1 MQLANGSLLQGGKYI
16 IEKVLGQGGFGIT
29 YLAIQDKLNRKVCI
43 KEFFMKEHCNRDA
56 TSSFVTIGSQGSR
69 DLVERFKTKFIKE
82 AETIASLNNTHIVR
96 IFDIF
101 EENGTAYYTMELLE
115 DSKKRFATPLSKD
128 DALGVIFQ
136 IGDAL
141 QYIHNQNVLHL
152 DVKPSNIMFRGADA
166 VLIDFGI
173 SKRYDDEG
181 GQTSTTPVGLSKG
194 YAPLEQYNQGMQS
207 FTPATDVYSLAAT
220 LFRLL
225 TGETPPEATSV
236 MNEGLPIQLLEQHNI
251 PQNIIKTIEQGM
263 EPRVRCRISNIS
275 DFLNE
280 LKCTS
285 VQTKEQ
291 QDTDVTSIDLEKTS
305 LAPSNNSLSN
315 SKVNNPTKR
324 ISNQTNKS
332 KSKKYLPIIIV
343 FLVLVVGGIGYHLF
357 NGNGKEETKDL
368 AYFSNLHEMET
379 GLDSLS
385 YYIGM
390 SQTQG
395 LNEYLSSK
403 MGVDSAY
410 IEDFCIGVIKATHVS
425 KIATPNYEDDKKEAA
440 YNAGI
445 QIGNQIE
452 TQMIPGINSQIFDTD
467 STKTISKELFLAG
480 FIQGASGITTY
491 SDIEEASSIVQT
503 LFETVKSK
511 EHSRIYADY
520 KKENEDWLKNNSQK
534 DGVITLPS
542 GLQYKILKS
551 GSGRVPNENDR
562 VNVHYEGKLID
573 GTVFDSSYERNES
586 VTFSP
591 NQVIKGF
598 GEALCKMPVGSKWI
612 IYIPQNLAYGDGNS
626 AGQIKPYSTL
636 IFTIELLGIEK

>member
-1 MQLANGSLLQGGKYI
+1 MQLANGSLLQGGKYR
-16 IEKVLGQGGFGIT
+16 IEKLLGQGGFGIT

-56 TSSFVTIGSQGSR
+56 TTSFVTIGSQGSR

-115 DSKKRFATPLSKD
+115 DSKKRFATPLSID
-128 DALGVIFQ
+128 NALDVISQ

-141 QYIHNQNVLHL
+141 QYIHSQNVLHL

-181 GQTSTTPVGLSKG
+181 GQTSTTPVGISKG

-225 TGETPPEATSV
+225 IGETPPEATAV
-236 MNEGLPIQLLEQHNI
+236 MNEGLPIQLLGQHNI

-263 EPRVRCRISNIS
+263 EPRVRCRISNIG
-275 DFLNE
+275 DFLTK
-280 LKCTS
+280 LKGAS
-285 VQTKEQ
+285 APTKEQ
-291 QDTDVTSIDLEKTS
+291 QDSDVTSIDLEKPLKS
-305 LAPSNNSLSN
+305 SKSSLSN
-315 SKVNNPTKR
+315 SNTNNSVNRTYNK
-324 ISNQTNKS
+324 TNK
-332 KSKKYLPIIIV
+332 KKRYMPIIIV
-343 FLVLVVGGIGYHLF
+343 LLVLLVGGIGYHLF

-491 SDIEEASSIVQT
+491 SDIEEASSIVQS

>member
-1 MQLANGSLLQGGKYI
+1 M
-16 IEKVLGQGGFGIT
+16 LGQGGFGIT

-56 TSSFVTIGSQGSR
+56 TTSFVTIGSQGSR

-141 QYIHNQNVLHL
+141 QYIHSQNVLHL

-181 GQTSTTPVGLSKG
+181 GQTSTTPVGISKG

-251 PQNIIKTIEQGM
+251 PQNIIKTIELGM

-280 LKCTS
+280 LKSTS

-332 KSKKYLPIIIV
+332 KSKKYLPIIII

-357 NGNGKEETKDL
+357 NGNGNGKEETKDL
-368 AYFSNLHEMET
+368 AYFSNLHQMET

-403 MGVDSAY
+403 MGVDSTY

-551 GSGRVPNENDR
+551 GSGRVPNEDDR

-626 AGQIKPYSTL
+626 AGEIKPYSTL

>member
-1 MQLANGSLLQGGKYI
+1 MQLANGSLLQGGKYR
-16 IEKVLGQGGFGIT
+16 IEKLLGQGGFGIT

-56 TSSFVTIGSQGSR
+56 TTSYVTIGSQGSR
-69 DLVERFKTKFIKE
+69 NLVERFKTKFIKE

-115 DSKKRFATPLSKD
+115 DSKKRFATPLSID
-128 DALGVIFQ
+128 NALDVISQ

-141 QYIHNQNVLHL
+141 QYIHSKNVLHL

-181 GQTSTTPVGLSKG
+181 GQTSTTPVGISKG

-225 TGETPPEATSV
+225 TGETPPEATAV
-236 MNEGLPIQLLEQHNI
+236 MNEGLPIKLLGQHNI

-263 EPRVRCRISNIS
+263 EPRVRCRISNIG
-275 DFLNE
+275 DFLTK
-280 LKCTS
+280 LKGAS
-285 VQTKEQ
+285 APTKEQ
-291 QDTDVTSIDLEKTS
+291 QDSDVTSIDLEKPLTS
-305 LAPSNNSLSN
+305 SKSSLSN
-315 SKVNNPTKR
+315 SNTNNSVNRTYNK
-324 ISNQTNKS
+324 TNK
-332 KSKKYLPIIIV
+332 KKRYMPIIIV
-343 FLVLVVGGIGYHLF
+343 LLVLLVGGIGYHLF

-368 AYFSNLHEMET
+368 SYFSNLHEMET

-425 KIATPNYEDDKKEAA
+425 KITTPNYEDDKKEAA

-598 GEALCKMPVGSKWI
+598 GEALCKMPIGSKWI
-612 IYIPQNLAYGDGNS
+612 IYIPEYLAYGDANTT
-626 AGQIKPYSTL
+626 GQIKPYSTL

>member
-1 MQLANGSLLQGGKYI
+1 MQLANGSLLQGGKYR
-16 IEKVLGQGGFGIT
+16 IEKLLGQGGFGIT

-56 TSSFVTIGSQGSR
+56 TTSFVTIGSQGSR

-115 DSKKRFATPLSKD
+115 DSKKRFATPLSID
-128 DALGVIFQ
+128 NALDVISQ

-141 QYIHNQNVLHL
+141 QYIHSKNVLHL

-181 GQTSTTPVGLSKG
+181 GQTSTTPVGISKG

-225 TGETPPEATSV
+225 TGETPPEATAV
-236 MNEGLPIQLLEQHNI
+236 MNEGLPIKLLGQHNI

-263 EPRVRCRISNIS
+263 EPRVRCRISNIG
-275 DFLNE
+275 DFLTK
-280 LKCTS
+280 LKGAS
-285 VQTKEQ
+285 APTKEQ
-291 QDTDVTSIDLEKTS
+291 QDSDVTSIDLEKPLTS
-305 LAPSNNSLSN
+305 SKSSLSN
-315 SKVNNPTKR
+315 SNTNNSVNRTYNK
-324 ISNQTNKS
+324 TNK
-332 KSKKYLPIIIV
+332 KKRYMPIIIV
-343 FLVLVVGGIGYHLF
+343 LLVLLVGGIGYHLF

-368 AYFSNLHEMET
+368 SYFSNLHEMET

-425 KIATPNYEDDKKEAA
+425 KITTPNYEDDKKEAA

-598 GEALCKMPVGSKWI
+598 GEALCKMPIGSKWI
-612 IYIPQNLAYGDGNS
+612 IYIPEYLAYGDANTT
-626 AGQIKPYSTL
+626 GQIKPYSTL

>member
-1 MQLANGSLLQGGKYI
+1 MQLANGSLLQGGKYR
-16 IEKVLGQGGFGIT
+16 IEKLLGQGGFGIT

-56 TSSFVTIGSQGSR
+56 TTSFVTIGSQGSR
-69 DLVERFKTKFIKE
+69 DLVERFKIKFIKE

-115 DSKKRFATPLSKD
+115 DSKKRFATPLSID
-128 DALGVIFQ
+128 NALDVISQ

-141 QYIHNQNVLHL
+141 QYIHSQNVLHL

-181 GQTSTTPVGLSKG
+181 GQTSTTPVGISKG

-225 TGETPPEATSV
+225 TGETPPEATAV
-236 MNEGLPIQLLEQHNI
+236 MNEGLPIKLLGQHNI

-263 EPRVRCRISNIS
+263 EPRVRCRISNIG
-275 DFLNE
+275 DFLTK
-280 LKCTS
+280 LKGAS
-285 VQTKEQ
+285 APTKEQ
-291 QDTDVTSIDLEKTS
+291 QDSDVTSIDLEKPLTS
-305 LAPSNNSLSN
+305 SKSSLSN
-315 SKVNNPTKR
+315 SNTNNSVNRTYNK
-324 ISNQTNKS
+324 TNK
-332 KSKKYLPIIIV
+332 KKRYMPIIIV
-343 FLVLVVGGIGYHLF
+343 LLVLLVGGIGYHLF

-368 AYFSNLHEMET
+368 SYFSNLHEMET

-425 KIATPNYEDDKKEAA
+425 KITTPNYEDDKKEAA

-598 GEALCKMPVGSKWI
+598 GEALCKMPIGSKWI
-612 IYIPQNLAYGDGNS
+612 IYIPEYLAYGDANTT
-626 AGQIKPYSTL
+626 GQIKPYSTL

>member
-1 MQLANGSLLQGGKYI
+1 MQLANGSLLQGGKYR
-16 IEKVLGQGGFGIT
+16 IEKLLGQGGFGIT

-56 TSSFVTIGSQGSR
+56 TTSFVTIGSQGSR

-115 DSKKRFATPLSKD
+115 DSKKRFATPLSID
-128 DALGVIFQ
+128 NALDVISQ

-141 QYIHNQNVLHL
+141 QYIHSQNVLHL

-181 GQTSTTPVGLSKG
+181 GQTSTTPVGISKG

-225 TGETPPEATSV
+225 IGETPPEATAV
-236 MNEGLPIQLLEQHNI
+236 MNEGLPIQLLGQHNI

-263 EPRVRCRISNIS
+263 EPRVRCRISNIG
-275 DFLNE
+275 DFLTK
-280 LKCTS
+280 LKGAS
-285 VQTKEQ
+285 APTKEQ
-291 QDTDVTSIDLEKTS
+291 QDSDVTSIDLEKPLTS
-305 LAPSNNSLSN
+305 SKSSLSN
-315 SKVNNPTKR
+315 SNTNNSVNRTYNK
-324 ISNQTNKS
+324 TNK
-332 KSKKYLPIIIV
+332 KKRYMPIIIV
-343 FLVLVVGGIGYHLF
+343 LLVLLVGGIGYHLF

-368 AYFSNLHEMET
+368 SYFSNLHEMET

-598 GEALCKMPVGSKWI
+598 GEALCKMPIGSKWI
-612 IYIPQNLAYGDGNS
+612 IYIPEYLAYGDANTT
-626 AGQIKPYSTL
+626 GQIKPYSTL

>member
-1 MQLANGSLLQGGKYI
+1 MQLANGSLLQGGKYV

-56 TSSFVTIGSQGSR
+56 TTSFVTIGSQGSR

-115 DSKKRFATPLSKD
+115 DSKKRFATPLSID
-128 DALGVIFQ
+128 NALDVISQ

-141 QYIHNQNVLHL
+141 QYIHSQNVLHL

-181 GQTSTTPVGLSKG
+181 GQTSTTPVGISKG

-225 TGETPPEATSV
+225 TGETPPEATAV
-236 MNEGLPIQLLEQHNI
+236 MNEGLPIQLLGQHNI

-263 EPRVRCRISNIS
+263 EPRVRCRISNIG
-275 DFLNE
+275 DFLTK
-280 LKCTS
+280 LKGAS
-285 VQTKEQ
+285 APTKEQ
-291 QDTDVTSIDLEKTS
+291 QDSDVTSIDLEKPLTS
-305 LAPSNNSLSN
+305 SKSSLSN
-315 SKVNNPTKR
+315 SNTNNSVNRTYNK
-324 ISNQTNKS
+324 TNK
-332 KSKKYLPIIIV
+332 KKRYMPIIIV
-343 FLVLVVGGIGYHLF
+343 LLVLLVGGIGYHLF

-368 AYFSNLHEMET
+368 SYFSNLHEMET

-598 GEALCKMPVGSKWI
+598 GEALCKMPIGSKWI
-612 IYIPQNLAYGDGNS
+612 IYIPEYLAYGDANTT
-626 AGQIKPYSTL
+626 GQIKPYSTL